1 MTTKL
6 DEEILFSLLCKTFD
20 RGDRCELIMSVT
32 RNILVVLVF
41 YYIILTCA
49 LASIVEV
56 LRFIILLKI
65 ELILDETTSKSL
77 PGLFFSRTS
86 KTEKF

>member
-1 MTTKL
+1 
-6 DEEILFSLLCKTFD
+6 
-20 RGDRCELIMSVT
+20 MSVT

-77 PGLFFSRTS
+77 PGLFF
-86 KTEKF
+86 F